1 MTKPPQH
8 AGQKRQ
14 HEEETDS
21 AMQLLDLDIKHLD
34 NSSIKVNN
42 YQKPTAQDLLWMSQ
56 QAIPVVK
63 PRRAES
69 RHLSGAGRKTTW
81 WIGLMQGP

>member
-21 AMQLLDLDIKHLD
+21 AIHLLALDIKHLD
-34 NSSIKVNN
+34 NSSIKIKNDQKFISIPFVRTMTGPTSSQN
-42 YQKPTAQDLLWMSQ
+42 YKTA
-56 QAIPVVK
+56 
-63 PRRAES
+63 
-69 RHLSGAGRKTTW
+69 
-81 WIGLMQGP
+81 